1 MQMSKPLGY
10 HAAHT
15 NENKGYATHGKFKN
29 NGQKKGKNGAIK
41 AKPAKEALKPTK
53 LDIHLK
59 QLAKGMFGNKKH
71 VENQGK
77 Q

>member
-1 MQMSKPLGY
+1 MIMSKSLGY
-10 HAAHT
+10 KAAPA
-15 NENKGYATHGKFKN
+15 NEDKGYKTHGGFKN
-29 NGQKKGKNGAIK
+29 NGQKKGKQGAIK
-41 AKPAKEALKPTK
+41 SKPAKEKLKPTK

-71 VENQGK
+71 VENGGK